1 MLIWDKNRQMMV
13 GKRLM
18 KRPTTLEGTRSYD
31 QIDHWCWEP
40 FSRHIKLSYGGE
52 TCQYFLRN
60 KPDIPMGELV
70 PLSPFEYRLADVI
83 TGALKA
89 YFQDSPDLKIL
100 EIMIRLRWIRPR
112 NIKEFATLPSAK
124 ILAFHSDIT
133 PLTVARFGNLG
144 DENSD
149 IFVVEESRN
158 QHQSVVFLQPWKQIE
173 ALSFLNVPSRFIHIA
188 ARS

>member
-1 MLIWDKNRQMMV
+1 
-13 GKRLM
+13 
-18 KRPTTLEGTRSYD
+18 
-31 QIDHWCWEP
+31 
-40 FSRHIKLSYGGE
+40 
-52 TCQYFLRN
+52 
-60 KPDIPMGELV
+60 MGELV

-158 QHQSVVFLQPWKQIE
+158 QHHSVVFLQPWKQIE